1 MAPSLMKGTD
11 MFTKND
17 AIKAEKQ
24 IAMAKNAYYNG
35 SNPIMTDHDY
45 DVLVRRLR
53 IEEAAHPEW
62 NIQSNADVVGWPIGE
77 QFSPATHAE
86 RMYSIDDAMN
96 KDELREW
103 LGKTP
108 GPYCCELKIDGLG
121 IALTYE
127 RGVLVRAATRG
138 DGSVGEDVTINA
150 LRINDIP
157 RVLNEP
163 VDIEV
168 RGEVY
173 MPRSVFKSLK
183 GFANP
188 RNAASGSLRQKDPNV
203 TAKRGLAT
211 FMYAKAGDIDVHTQM
226 EYLDWLG
233 DLGFQ
238 VNPNKLLCKS
248 AEDVIAFCDEALSVR
263 DELDYDIDG
272 VVVKVNSLDAQREL
286 GATARSP
293 RWAIAFKFPP
303 QEMSTKL
310 NEICV
315 QVGRTG
321 VLTPV
326 AEFDPIELGGATVSR
341 ATLNNLDV
349 IREKD
354 VRVGDTIVVRK
365 AGDVIPEVVGHLG
378 EHVSEPWQMP
388 ETCPVCGGK
397 VVRRGAR
404 FYCTSPHCKAQLAE
418 RLIHWCSRDAM
429 DIDGLGDEGV
439 AGLVESGVVKDV
451 SSFYSMKTHDLARV
465 IGLANAKKVMKEVE
479 ASKDKGLARV
489 LTGLSIPSVG
499 KGVAEALA
507 DAFGSMD
514 ALAKAKD
521 GEIMAVNGV
530 GRTVLNELKAFFGNS
545 ENVDVLKSLKGHG
558 VRLEHERIESSS
570 GLAGLTIVLTGT
582 LTGIK
587 RTEATSR
594 LKELGAKVTGSVSKR
609 TSYVIAGEN
618 AGSKLAKAEQLGIP
632 VLNEDALARI
642 LKTGTIA

>member
-1 MAPSLMKGTD
+1 M

-17 AIKAEKQ
+17 AINAERQ
-24 IAMAKNAYYNG
+24 IAAAKDAYYNG
-35 SNPIMTDHDY
+35 STPVMTDHDY

-62 NIQSNADVVGWPIGE
+62 GIKSNADVVGWPVGE

-96 KDELREW
+96 NDELREW

-127 RGVLVRAATRG
+127 KGVLVRAATRG
-138 DGSVGEDVTINA
+138 DGSTGEDVTINA

-157 RVLNEP
+157 RELNRP

-173 MPRSVFKSLK
+173 MPRSVFKTLD

-211 FMYAKAGDIDVHTQM
+211 FMYAKAGDVDVHTQM
-226 EYLDWLG
+226 EYLGWLRG
-233 DLGFQ
+233 LGFQ
-238 VNPNKLLCKS
+238 VNPNRLVCHT
-248 AEDVIAFCDEALSVR
+248 AEDVMAFCDEALSVR

-272 VVVKVNSLDAQREL
+272 VVVKVNSLEEQREL

-310 NEICV
+310 NEIRI

-326 AEFDPIELGGATVSR
+326 AEFDPIELGGAIVSR

-378 EHVSEPWQMP
+378 EHTSEPWQMP
-388 ETCPVCGGK
+388 TTCPVCGGK
-397 VVRRGAR
+397 VVRKGSRH
-404 FYCTSPHCKAQLAE
+404 YCVSPTCKAQLVA
-418 RLIHWCSRDAM
+418 RMHNWCSRDAM
-429 DIDGLGDEGV
+429 DIDGIGDETIK
-439 AGLVESGVVKDV
+439 ALVEGGIVSDV
-451 SSFYSMKTHDLARV
+451 ASFYGMSVRQLARV
-465 IGLANAKKVMKEVE
+465 TGLPNAKKIMAEIE
-479 ASKDKGLARV
+479 ASKSRGLARV
-489 LTGLSIPSVG
+489 LTGLGIPGVG
-499 KGVAEALA
+499 KGVAESLA
-507 DAFGSMD
+507 NTFGSMD
-514 ALAKAKD
+514 ALSKASD
-521 GEIMAVNGV
+521 GAIMAVDGV
-530 GRTVLNELKAFFGNS
+530 GVAVLNEIRAFFGN
-545 ENVDVLKSLKGHG
+545 EMNMMVLEELRDAG
-558 VRLEHERIESSS
+558 VRLEQDRQEVGT

-587 RTEATSR
+587 RAEATSR

-609 TSYVIAGEN
+609 TNYVIAGEN

-632 VLNEDALARI
+632 VLNEDDLMRV
-642 LKTGTIA
+642 LDTGTIA

>member
-1 MAPSLMKGTD
+1 VAPSLMKGID

-17 AIKAEKQ
+17 ALKAERQ
-24 IAMAKNAYYNG
+24 IAAAKDAYYNG

-62 NIQSNADVVGWPIGE
+62 HIQSNVDVVGWPIGE
-77 QFSPATHAE
+77 QFSPAQHAE
-86 RMYSIDDAMN
+86 RMYSIDDAMD

-127 RGVLVRAATRG
+127 KGVLVRAATRG
-138 DGSVGEDVTINA
+138 DGSTGEDVTINA

-157 RVLNEP
+157 RELNRP

-173 MPRSVFKSLK
+173 MPRSVFKTLD

-211 FMYAKAGDIDVHTQM
+211 FMYAKAGDVDVHTQM
-226 EYLDWLG
+226 EYLGWLRG
-233 DLGFQ
+233 LGFQ
-238 VNPNKLLCKS
+238 VNPNRLVCHT
-248 AEDVIAFCDEALSVR
+248 AEDVMAFCDEALSVR

-272 VVVKVNSLDAQREL
+272 VVVKVNSLEEQREL

-310 NEICV
+310 NEIRI

-326 AEFDPIELGGATVSR
+326 AEFDPIELGGAIVSR

-378 EHVSEPWQMP
+378 EHTSEPWQMP
-388 ETCPVCGGK
+388 TTCPVCGGK
-397 VVRRGAR
+397 VVRKGSRH
-404 FYCTSPHCKAQLAE
+404 YCVSPTCKAQLVA
-418 RLIHWCSRDAM
+418 RMHNWCSRDAM
-429 DIDGLGDEGV
+429 DIDGIGDETIK
-439 AGLVESGVVKDV
+439 ALVEGGIVSDV
-451 SSFYSMKTHDLARV
+451 ASFYGMSVRQLARV
-465 IGLANAKKVMKEVE
+465 TGLPNAKKIMAEIE
-479 ASKDKGLARV
+479 ASKSRGLARV
-489 LTGLSIPSVG
+489 LTGLGIPGVG
-499 KGVAEALA
+499 KGVAESLA
-507 DAFGSMD
+507 NTFGSMD
-514 ALAKAKD
+514 ALSKASD
-521 GEIMAVNGV
+521 GAIMAVDGV
-530 GRTVLNELKAFFGNS
+530 GVAVLNEIRAFFGN
-545 ENVDVLKSLKGHG
+545 EMNMMVLEELRDAG
-558 VRLEHERIESSS
+558 VRLEQDRQEVGT

-587 RTEATSR
+587 RAEATSR

-609 TSYVIAGEN
+609 TNYVIAGEN

-632 VLNEDALARI
+632 VLNEDDLMRV
-642 LKTGTIA
+642 LDTGTIA